1 VSYAPKDYT
10 HREISHTL
18 RTRSTPR
25 DLGRDLARD
34 RRCPRRGPRVHVIGT
49 VCAYRMI
56 YHMRGVDRDRACDR
70 DVSIRRYVD
79 RRNDRST
86 YRSIDRRIDRSQPR
100 LATGRRTFAGAR
112 RARAIPR
119 TLRIRNVCRHPSLR
133 ASRQD
138 RRRVHR
144 QGHQRQVHDGLEAAR
159 QQVRIRR
166 ARRSTTTRARVE
178 SGGPGARMII
188 PRAGAGADRVGR
200 ERWVTPRARRRIR
213 EEYSSH
219 VFVARAFVR
228 ARRRARARV
237 VARVGGDLIA
247 TDARRAYLFGFSAR
261 RRRG

>member
-1 VSYAPKDYT
+1 VGRPRVCGLLSARTVCPY
-10 HREISHTL
+10 
-18 RTRSTPR
+18 TRSIVWSM
-25 DLGRDLARD
+25 LARS
-34 RRCPRRGPRVHVIGT
+34 PNRGAAGALGGRSTGFYHT
-49 VCAYRMI
+49 VYTYDFLI
-56 YHMRGVDRDRACDR
+56 TIDRACGSR
-70 DVSIRRYVD
+70 VRGA
-79 RRNDRST
+79 RS
-86 YRSIDRRIDRSQPR
+86 SSA
-100 LATGRRTFAGAR
+100 LSRTFSQ
-112 RARAIPR
+112 
-119 TLRIRNVCRHPSLR
+119 NHVCHHPSLR

>member
-1 VSYAPKDYT
+1 MYAVTRGPPLARRPPTDHIHRPTPRRRRRAKGNIPIVNVYEHPCARHMHHVYHTPPPVVSYAPKDYT

-166 ARRSTTTRARVE
+166 ARRSTTRARERDWVWIT
-178 SGGPGARMII
+178 PGVD
-188 PRAGAGADRVGR
+188 GAITDRDRVLT
-200 ERWVTPRARRRIR
+200 VDA
-213 EEYSSH
+213 S
-219 VFVARAFVR
+219 
-228 ARRRARARV
+228 RARAR
-237 VARVGGDLIA
+237 
-247 TDARRAYLFGFSAR
+247 
-261 RRRG
+261 